1 MNEPRELDF
10 LISLAKQKELEK
22 HGGEAAQIEA
32 IRILSNAGG
41 ALPLSELLERYGVS
55 KPTIAALVDEELHKD
70 KRRKVR
76 ARVGEVSGV
85 PVIWLT
91 ASGHQ
96 AAGKTRGNEV
106 RPTSDSLAHALAPS
120 RLAKWFKEIDPQLK
134 QSGID
139 VSISW
144 GPSIR
149 TLSDQI
155 ISLAWARLKVS
166 ADSQG
171 SIGLLTGGV
180 LADCLVIT
188 RYSPDEQG
196 VLHFKK
202 HWGIEPASQ
211 DQLAECVLAVEY
223 QVSLSQGGDPLLRSK
238 VDAWS
243 AVIEQLGCVFAV
255 IWIVEPAAGRVL
267 SNLGVGD
274 DSRRTRQLLV
284 PAPAVGI
291 GSSAFTIPGPRWWPL
306 DVSRDHDV
314 LDDLFD
320 E

>member
-1 MNEPRELDF
+1 MNEPRELDL

-85 PVIWLT
+85 PVVWLT

-106 RPTSDSLAHALAPS
+106 RPTSDSLAHALAPK
-120 RLAKWFKEIDPQLK
+120 RLEKWLREMEPQLK
-134 QSGID
+134 ILG
-139 VSISW
+139 VSLSVSW

-149 TLSDQI
+149 KLSEQI
-155 ISLAWARLKVS
+155 IALAWSRLKTS

-171 SIGLLTGGV
+171 SLGMLTGGV
-180 LADCLVIT
+180 LADCLVIS
-188 RYSPDEQG
+188 RYSPDDEG
-196 VLHFKK
+196 ARIFEA
-202 HWGIEPASQ
+202 HWGEKTASL
-211 DQLAECVLAVEY
+211 DLLAECVIAIEY
-223 QVSLSQGGDPLLRSK
+223 QTATRQDGDPLRAK

-243 AVIEQLGCVFAV
+243 AVVEKLGCVYAV
-255 IWIVEPAAGRVL
+255 VWIVEPAVARVL
-267 SNLGVGD
+267 ANLGVGD
-274 DSRRTRQLLV
+274 DLRRPKQYLV
-284 PAPAVGI
+284 AASDVG
-291 GSSAFTIPGPRWWPL
+291 FEMEPFKVPGVRWWPL
-306 DVSRDHDV
+306 DLSRDRNDSWT
-314 LDDLFD
+314 L
-320 E
+320 